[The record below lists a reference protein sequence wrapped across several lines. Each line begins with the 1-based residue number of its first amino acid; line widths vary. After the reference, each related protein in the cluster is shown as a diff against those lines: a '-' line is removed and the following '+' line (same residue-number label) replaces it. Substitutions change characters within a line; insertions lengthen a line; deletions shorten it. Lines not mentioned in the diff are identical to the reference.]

1 MRKGEKM
8 KISEFFEYNNQQVL
22 EENENILEYLEQI
35 FGKSTEIDREGK
47 KEFTFGKVIGLVT
60 DSFLDEKTKRQK
72 VSMLL
77 CDADSKLLLWN
88 GRPVEILRT
97 NPENRLEEKKSYI
110 QGLFFSGSE
119 LFTRN
124 PQPCEEVPGANMVT
138 SFVSDLDEEIRTA
151 EETDENILSLK
162 NKLEDQGYHCNIKVL
177 AQFLLGLNTN
187 QLIIL
192 HGAPGMGKTSFVS
205 NIARALGFA
214 YKIIPVRPNWIDNQD
229 LTGYFNPVERRYYS
243 TPFLDALCEAKENPQ
258 KHYLIC
264 LDEMNLAHVE
274 YYFSDVLSSME
285 SGEGIP
291 LYAHKDQENAWKR
304 QEAIMASHNENTVE
318 WLDAKTDQENLKN
331 RYTPE
336 FEIPQNVTF
345 VGTLNMDATTN
356 DLSPKVID
364 RSCIIKVTKDAGETL
379 CSFEQGVMTLEE
391 MQGEDS
397 FEKQLLKALKKDV
410 SNRVE
415 RQRVRMR
422 ERLKSGYLK
431 ERLSDRDFQDMYL
444 AMKVLPALN
453 VEEVECTLDD
463 GEFSIGDFLIEGG
476 DANWEKMY
484 PLTVTY
490 LKQMCSPEEKTMNY
504 WRMN

>member
-1 MRKGEKM
+1 M

-35 FGKSTEIDREGK
+35 FGKATEIDREGK

-214 YKIIPVRPNWIDNQD
+214 YKIIPVRLNWIDNQD

-304 QEAIMASHNENTVE
+304 QETIMASHNENTVE

-379 CSFEQGVMTLEE
+379 CPFEQGVMTLEE

-415 RQRVRMR
+415 RQRARMR

-431 ERLSDRDFQDMYL
+431 ERLSDRDFQDMFL

>member
-1 MRKGEKM
+1 MGDEM
-8 KISEFFEYNNQQVL
+8 KQTETGMPSLTL
-22 EENENILEYLEQI
+22 EPDFAPEV
-35 FGKSTEIDREGK
+35 K
-47 KEFTFGKVIGLVT
+47 KEPEVQVQGQLMEVAPEMDPVQQKMAQTVLTPEEQKMVDDFASKIDVENLTQVMQYGAGTQKKMADF
-60 DSFLDEKTKRQK
+60 SDEALKNVRAQDLGE
-72 VSMLL
+72 VGELL
-77 CDADSKLLLWN
+77 SGVVGELKGFDA
-88 GRPVEILRT
+88 E
-97 NPENRLEEKKSYI
+97 EEK
-110 QGLFFSGSE
+110 GFFG
-119 LFTRN
+119 FFKK
-124 PQPCEEVPGANMVT
+124 QA
-138 SFVSDLDEEIRTA
+138 
-151 EETDENILSLK
+151 
-162 NKLEDQGYHCNIKVL
+162 NKL
-177 AQFLLGLNTN
+177 
-187 QLIIL
+187 
-192 HGAPGMGKTSFVS
+192 
-205 NIARALGFA
+205 
-214 YKIIPVRPNWIDNQD
+214 
-229 LTGYFNPVERRYYS
+229 
-243 TPFLDALCEAKENPQ
+243 
-258 KHYLIC
+258 
-264 LDEMNLAHVE
+264 
-274 YYFSDVLSSME
+274 
-285 SGEGIP
+285 
-291 LYAHKDQENAWKR
+291 
-304 QEAIMASHNENTVE
+304 
-318 WLDAKTDQENLKN
+318 ENLKN

-379 CSFEQGVMTLEE
+379 CPFEQGVMTWEE

-476 DANWEKMY
+476 DANWEKTY

>member
-1 MRKGEKM
+1 
-8 KISEFFEYNNQQVL
+8 
-22 EENENILEYLEQI
+22 
-35 FGKSTEIDREGK
+35 
-47 KEFTFGKVIGLVT
+47 
-60 DSFLDEKTKRQK
+60 
-72 VSMLL
+72 
-77 CDADSKLLLWN
+77 
-88 GRPVEILRT
+88 
-97 NPENRLEEKKSYI
+97 
-110 QGLFFSGSE
+110 
-119 LFTRN
+119 
-124 PQPCEEVPGANMVT
+124 MVT

-379 CSFEQGVMTLEE
+379 CPFEQGVMTLEE

-397 FEKQLLKALKKDV
+397 FEKQLLKALHKDV

-422 ERLKSGYLK
+422 ERLESGYLK

-463 GEFSIGDFLIEGG
+463 GEFSIGDFLIEGV

>member
-1 MRKGEKM
+1 M

-119 LFTRN
+119 TRN

-205 NIARALGFA
+205 NIARVLGFA

-379 CSFEQGVMTLEE
+379 CPFEQG
-391 MQGEDS
+391 
-397 FEKQLLKALKKDV
+397 
-410 SNRVE
+410 
-415 RQRVRMR
+415 

>member
-1 MRKGEKM
+1 M
-8 KISEFFEYNNQQVL
+8 KISEFFEYNHQAEL
-22 EENENILEYLEQI
+22 EDSENILEYLEGI
-35 FGKSTEIDREGK
+35 FGKATEIELEGK

-60 DSFLDEKTKRQK
+60 NIFLDEKTKRQK

-77 CDADSKLLLWN
+77 LDADSKLLLWN
-88 GRPVEILRT
+88 GRPVEMVRI
-97 NPENRLEEKKSYI
+97 NPENRLEEKKSYM
-110 QGLFFSGSE
+110 QELFFNGSS

-124 PQPCEEVPGANMVT
+124 PQLCEEGTDINT
-138 SFVSDLDEEIRTA
+138 SSDLEEKVEIADEA
-151 EETDENILSLK
+151 ENAEKTDENIVSLK

-205 NIARALGFA
+205 NIARALGFE

-243 TPFLDALCEAKENPQ
+243 TPFLDALCEAKENPE

-291 LYAHKDQENAWKR
+291 LYAEKDQENALKR
-304 QEAIMASHNENTVE
+304 QEAILASNDENTVD

-331 RYTPE
+331 LYTPE
-336 FEIPQNVTF
+336 FKIPQNVTF

-379 CSFEQGVMTLEE
+379 CTVEQGIMTPED

-397 FEKQLLKALKKDV
+397 FEKQLLKALHKDV

-415 RQRVRMR
+415 RQRARMR
-422 ERLKSGYLK
+422 ERLKSGFLK
-431 ERLSDRDFQDMYL
+431 EQLSDRDFQDMYL

-453 VEEVECTLDD
+453 VEDVECTLDD
-463 GEFSIGDFLIEGG
+463 EEFSIGDFLIEGG
-476 DANWEKMY
+476 DTDWGEMY
-484 PLTVTY
+484 PLTVAY

>member
-1 MRKGEKM
+1 M
-8 KISEFFEYNNQQVL
+8 KISEFFEYNQQVL
-22 EENENILEYLEQI
+22 EENENILKYLEGI
-35 FGKSTEIDREGK
+35 FGKATEIELEGK

-60 DSFLDEKTKRQK
+60 DIFLDEKTKRQK

-77 CDADSKLLLWN
+77 FDVDSKLLLWN

-97 NPENRLEEKKSYI
+97 NPENRLEKKKSYI
-110 QGLFFSGSE
+110 QGLFFSGNE

-124 PQPCEEVPGANMVT
+124 PQPYEEVPETNMVT
-138 SFVSDLDEEIRTA
+138 SSVSDLEEKVEIT
-151 EETDENILSLK
+151 EEAKEDIVSLK

-177 AQFLLGLNTN
+177 AQFLMGLKTN

-205 NIARALGFA
+205 NIAKALGFG

-243 TPFLDALCEAKENPQ
+243 TPFLDALCEAKENPE

-285 SGEGIP
+285 SREGIP
-291 LYAHKDQENAWKR
+291 LYAEKDQENALKR
-304 QEAIMASHNENTVE
+304 QEAILASNAENTVE

-336 FEIPQNVTF
+336 FEIPKNVTF
-345 VGTLNMDATTN
+345 VGTLNMDETTN

-364 RSCIIKVTKDAGETL
+364 RSCIIKVTKDAGEHL
-379 CSFEQGVMTLEE
+379 CTFEQGAMTPED
-391 MQGEDS
+391 MQGENS
-397 FEKQLLKALKKDV
+397 FEKQLLKALKKEV

-415 RQRVRMR
+415 RQRERMR
-422 ERLKSGYLK
+422 ERQQSRCLKGQ
-431 ERLSDRDFQDMYL
+431 LSDRDFQDMYL
-444 AMKVLPALN
+444 AMKVLPSLN
-453 VEEVECTLDD
+453 VEDVECTLED

-476 DANWEKMY
+476 DTNWEKMY
-484 PLTVTY
+484 PLTVAY
-490 LKQMCSPEEKTMNY
+490 LKQMCSPQEKTMNY

>member
-1 MRKGEKM
+1 
-8 KISEFFEYNNQQVL
+8 
-22 EENENILEYLEQI
+22 
-35 FGKSTEIDREGK
+35 
-47 KEFTFGKVIGLVT
+47 
-60 DSFLDEKTKRQK
+60 
-72 VSMLL
+72 
-77 CDADSKLLLWN
+77 
-88 GRPVEILRT
+88 
-97 NPENRLEEKKSYI
+97 
-110 QGLFFSGSE
+110 
-119 LFTRN
+119 
-124 PQPCEEVPGANMVT
+124 
-138 SFVSDLDEEIRTA
+138 
-151 EETDENILSLK
+151 
-162 NKLEDQGYHCNIKVL
+162 
-177 AQFLLGLNTN
+177 
-187 QLIIL
+187 
-192 HGAPGMGKTSFVS
+192 MGKTSFVS

-379 CSFEQGVMTLEE
+379 CPFEQGVMTWEE

-431 ERLSDRDFQDMYL
+431 ERLSDRDFQDMFL

>member
-1 MRKGEKM
+1 M
-8 KISEFFEYNNQQVL
+8 KISEFFEYNHQDEL
-22 EENENILEYLEQI
+22 DDSENILEYLERI
-35 FGKSTEIDREGK
+35 FGKSTEIEREGK
-47 KEFTFGKVIGLVT
+47 KEFTFGKIIGLVT
-60 DSFLDEKTKRQK
+60 SIFLDEKTKK
-72 VSMLL
+72 VSMILL
-77 CDADSKLLLWN
+77 DSDYRLLYWN
-88 GRPVEILRT
+88 GRPVELVRT
-97 NPENRLEEKKSYI
+97 NPENRLGEKKSYM
-110 QGLFFSGSE
+110 QELFFNENS

-124 PQPCEEVPGANMVT
+124 PQLCEEGTGIVA
-138 SFVSDLDEEIRTA
+138 SSDLEE
-151 EETDENILSLK
+151 EKNILSLK

-177 AQFLLGLNTN
+177 AQFLLGLKTN

-291 LYAHKDQENAWKR
+291 LYAEKDQENTLKR
-304 QEAIMASHNENTVE
+304 QEAIMTSHNEDTVE

-379 CSFEQGVMTLEE
+379 CPFDQGVMTLEE

-415 RQRVRMR
+415 RQRERMR

-431 ERLSDRDFQDMYL
+431 EQLSDRDFQDMYL

-463 GEFSIGDFLIEGG
+463 GEFSIGDFLIEGE

>member
-1 MRKGEKM
+1 M

-274 YYFSDVLSSME
+274 Y
-285 SGEGIP
+285 
-291 LYAHKDQENAWKR
+291 
-304 QEAIMASHNENTVE
+304 
-318 WLDAKTDQENLKN
+318 
-331 RYTPE
+331 
-336 FEIPQNVTF
+336 
-345 VGTLNMDATTN
+345 
-356 DLSPKVID
+356 
-364 RSCIIKVTKDAGETL
+364 
-379 CSFEQGVMTLEE
+379 
-391 MQGEDS
+391 
-397 FEKQLLKALKKDV
+397 
-410 SNRVE
+410 
-415 RQRVRMR
+415 
-422 ERLKSGYLK
+422 
-431 ERLSDRDFQDMYL
+431 
-444 AMKVLPALN
+444 
-453 VEEVECTLDD
+453 
-463 GEFSIGDFLIEGG
+463 
-476 DANWEKMY
+476 
-484 PLTVTY
+484 
-490 LKQMCSPEEKTMNY
+490 
-504 WRMN
+504 

>member
-1 MRKGEKM
+1 
-8 KISEFFEYNNQQVL
+8 
-22 EENENILEYLEQI
+22 
-35 FGKSTEIDREGK
+35 
-47 KEFTFGKVIGLVT
+47 
-60 DSFLDEKTKRQK
+60 
-72 VSMLL
+72 
-77 CDADSKLLLWN
+77 
-88 GRPVEILRT
+88 
-97 NPENRLEEKKSYI
+97 
-110 QGLFFSGSE
+110 
-119 LFTRN
+119 
-124 PQPCEEVPGANMVT
+124 
-138 SFVSDLDEEIRTA
+138 
-151 EETDENILSLK
+151 
-162 NKLEDQGYHCNIKVL
+162 
-177 AQFLLGLNTN
+177 
-187 QLIIL
+187 
-192 HGAPGMGKTSFVS
+192 
-205 NIARALGFA
+205 
-214 YKIIPVRPNWIDNQD
+214 
-229 LTGYFNPVERRYYS
+229 
-243 TPFLDALCEAKENPQ
+243 
-258 KHYLIC
+258 
-264 LDEMNLAHVE
+264 
-274 YYFSDVLSSME
+274 
-285 SGEGIP
+285 
-291 LYAHKDQENAWKR
+291 
-304 QEAIMASHNENTVE
+304 MASHNENTVE

-364 RSCIIKVTKDAGETL
+364 RSSIIKVTKDAGETL
-379 CSFEQGVMTLEE
+379 CPFEQGVMTLEE

-397 FEKQLLKALKKDV
+397 FEKQLLKALHKDV

-431 ERLSDRDFQDMYL
+431 ERLSDRDFQDMFL

-453 VEEVECTLDD
+453 VEEVECMLDD